1 MPCWGPVLY
10 YKEVKELPVS
20 GAVVVPVP
28 GKEKEVEKSLR
39 ALPGVEVKGRGSKG
53 IAVVMEGE
61 STKELKK
68 LSEKIEKW
76 DDVVDFQLV
85 YLNVEDEV
93 E

>member
-1 MPCWGPVLY
+1 MPCRGPVLHH
-10 YKEVKELPVS
+10 KEVKVLPVS

-28 GKEKEVEKSLR
+28 GKEEEVEKGLR
-39 ALPGVEVKGRGSKG
+39 ALPGVEVKGRGNKG
-53 IAVVMEGE
+53 IAVVMEGR

-76 DDVVDFQLV
+76 DNVVDFQLV